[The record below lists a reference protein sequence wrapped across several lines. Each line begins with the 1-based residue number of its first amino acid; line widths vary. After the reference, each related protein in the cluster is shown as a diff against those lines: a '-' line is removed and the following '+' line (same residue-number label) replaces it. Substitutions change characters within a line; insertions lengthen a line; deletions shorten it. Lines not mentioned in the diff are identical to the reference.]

1 MTKYEWETELKKNIH
16 RLPSDEINRVLEYY
30 DELFADKIERG
41 YGETEIIS
49 QFGNPADVADKIIS
63 EYDGETEERKRETVP
78 VYSPS
83 KAREEETRAE
93 KPAEIAAPDSVAD
106 KAEAEKEE
114 KPQKEKKTVRK
125 TSGSRLALFVVLNVL
140 TGFALFIVVGAIWIA
155 AGAVIVAGFACIGG
169 GVLETIFSVIS
180 VFRGFAGAGFAQ
192 CGVCLAAVGIGVI
205 IVSVSGNI
213 LKFMFAV
220 TKKLFTV
227 IRNWIRPA
235 EAVHE

>member
-16 RLPSDEINRVLEYY
+16 RLPADEIARVLEYY

-63 EYDGETEERKRETVP
+63 DYDGETEERKHETVP

-83 KAREEETRAE
+83 KAREEEARAVE
-93 KPAEIAAPDSVAD
+93 TGAEEP
-106 KAEAEKEE
+106 KAETEKDE

-125 TSGSRLALFVVLNVL
+125 TNGSRLALFLVANVL
-140 TGFALFIVVGAIWIA
+140 TAFALFIVIGSLWIV
-155 AGAVIVAGFACIGG
+155 AGTVIIAGFACIGG
-169 GVLETIFSVIS
+169 GVLEAIFSVIS

-205 IVSVSGNI
+205 IVSASGNI
-213 LKFMFAV
+213 LKFMFAC
-220 TKKLFTV
+220 TKKLFTA
-227 IRNWIRPA
+227 IHNWIRPA
-235 EAVHE
+235 EAAHE

>member
-16 RLPSDEINRVLEYY
+16 RLPSDEISRVLEYY

-63 EYDGETEERKRETVP
+63 DYDGETEERKHETVP

-83 KAREEETRAE
+83 KAREEEARAVE
-93 KPAEIAAPDSVAD
+93 TGAEEP
-106 KAEAEKEE
+106 KAGKEE

-125 TSGSRLALFVVLNVL
+125 TNGSRLALFVVANVL
-140 TGFALFIVVGAIWIA
+140 TAFALFIVIGTLWIV
-155 AGAVIVAGFACIGG
+155 AGTVIIAGFACIGG
-169 GVLETIFSVIS
+169 GVLEAIFSMIS
-180 VFRGFAGAGFAQ
+180 IFRGFAGAGFAQ
-192 CGVCLAAVGIGVI
+192 CGVCIAAVGIGVI
-205 IVSVSGNI
+205 IVSMSGSI
-213 LKFMFAV
+213 FKFMFAG
-220 TKKLFTV
+220 TKKLFTA

-235 EAVHE
+235 EAAHE